1 MKRIKIANIPID
13 LFTFD
18 SLNNSIGLSVKQTQK
33 FPTIFLHANA
43 YLVELANTKE
53 QWLKEYFNSIDFVI
67 CDGSGIQLAARITG
81 QKIPEKIPFNIWI
94 WKLAKYLSDN
104 SISLYLLGSDIKT
117 INKAKQNLKDSNP
130 NLDIRGHHHGYF
142 NKEINHDENNKII
155 EKINNSSPDVLIVG
169 FGMPIQE
176 SWVKENMD
184 RLKVKAI
191 ITCGG
196 GFDFVAGNKPVAPTI
211 FRKLY
216 LEWLFRFLLEPKRL
230 FKRATLSNYNFLKLL
245 FKQNSANK
253 D

>member
-1 MKRIKIANIPID
+1 MKRIIIASIPID
-13 LFTFD
+13 CFTVNL
-18 SLNNSIGLSVKQTQK
+18 LNTKIKEIVNENKDR
-33 FPTIFLHANA
+33 PTVFLHANA

-53 QWLKEYFNSIDFVI
+53 QWLKDYFNSTDYVI

-104 SISLYLLGSDIKT
+104 SISLFLLGSDIKT
-117 INKAKQNLKDSNP
+117 INKATINLKKTSP
-130 NLDIRGHHHGYF
+130 NLDIRGNHHGYF
-142 NKEINHDENNKII
+142 NKGKNHTENSKII
-155 EKINNSSPDVLIVG
+155 EKINSSNSDVLIVG

-176 SWVKENMD
+176 KWVKENID
-184 RLKVKAI
+184 RLKVKVI

-196 GFDFVAGNKPVAPTI
+196 GFDFVAGNKPVAPPI

-216 LEWLFRFLLEPKRL
+216 LEWLFRFILEPKRL
-230 FKRATLSNYNFLKLL
+230 FKRATLSNYNFLRLI
-245 FKQNSANK
+245 FKRNSNSK